1 MRSLWQT
8 LTVAFSSLFC
18 FLFGDNTDMLIVLI
32 TFMIIDYIS
41 GVVSALINKTL
52 NSAIGFKGIFKKLL
66 MFLPIIIANLIDVK
80 IISGTPVL
88 VSVTT
93 VFYCVNESISILEN
107 LAKSGVPIPKKLKTI
122 LAQLKEKAE
131 ND

>member
-18 FLFGDNTDMLIVLI
+18 FLFGENTELLLVLI
-32 TFMIIDYIS
+32 TFMTIDYIS
-41 GVVSALINKTL
+41 GVISAFINKTL

-80 IISGTPVL
+80 IINGTPVL

-107 LAKSGVPIPKKLKTI
+107 LAKSGVPIPKKLKNI
-122 LAQLKEKAE
+122 LEQLKEKNE